1 MKTLWSG
8 VVNSMGAAFRRCFG
22 FESSFNPLGR
32 HQHLIVKMARSTRI
46 DPPGESHTIKEALQ
60 DEIEVIPSR
69 VFDDGVQNDP
79 EKQGEIV
86 CCPAMCTN
94 CSPRRVRVNIA
105 ILVLLLLFSVGASI
119 GAFTRPNSS
128 SSAYSQNQDAYSQ
141 NQDESFA
148 SDDESIDDESPGGD
162 GPDLIFSVES
172 PYLVGVY
179 YYPWHGSNF
188 HNGGG
193 YLRQDLI
200 PPQAPALGEYD
211 DSKPDTIAQH
221 LKWSRQANIGLW
233 VTSWWGPNLLEDSN
247 TKNVIMEHEDLGEM
261 KIALHYETDGRINN
275 GDTSNVVSD
284 IAYICQTYFSHPN
297 YYRINERPVLV
308 VYITR
313 VLESQGI
320 LDDVLQ
326 LMRSTASSYGHDI
339 YVIGD
344 HVFGDAPDLAD
355 TFDSFSLLDA
365 VTNYDVYG
373 SMGRPIKYAGT
384 GPIDDYYTEQMQW
397 RTKAIMNGCRFIPA
411 ASPGYND
418 RSVRFESN
426 HPPLSRK
433 LTADSEEGSS
443 FKYQLAKA
451 LPLVDPM
458 ANNMILINSF
468 NEWHEDTQLE
478 PAVGITASLP
488 VHLTGGL
495 QYAGY
500 GDLYLNILREYTETT
515 EANVFKSSGDGF

>member
-1 MKTLWSG
+1 
-8 VVNSMGAAFRRCFG
+8 
-22 FESSFNPLGR
+22 
-32 HQHLIVKMARSTRI
+32 
-46 DPPGESHTIKEALQ
+46 
-60 DEIEVIPSR
+60 
-69 VFDDGVQNDP
+69 
-79 EKQGEIV
+79 
-86 CCPAMCTN
+86 
-94 CSPRRVRVNIA
+94 VNIA
-105 ILVLLLLFSVGASI
+105 ILVLLFLFSVGAAI
-119 GAFTRPNSS
+119 GAFTRPIPTSVAS
-128 SSAYSQNQDAYSQ
+128 SQNQDVY
-141 NQDESFA
+141 FA
-148 SDDESIDDESPGGD
+148 SDDESIDDESPGGN
-162 GPDLIFSVES
+162 GPDLIFPVDS

-193 YLRQDLI
+193 YLRKDLI

-221 LKWSRQANIGLW
+221 LRWSRQANIGLW

-247 TKNVIMEHEDLGEM
+247 TQNVIMEHEDLGEM
-261 KIALHYETDGRINN
+261 KIALHYETAGRIINR
-275 GDTSNVVSD
+275 DTSNVVSD

-297 YYRINERPVLV
+297 YYRINGRPVLV

-313 VLESQGI
+313 SLETQGI
-320 LDDVLQ
+320 LEDVLQ
-326 LMRSTASSYGHDI
+326 SMRSTASSYGHDI

-373 SMGRPIKYAGT
+373 SMGRPARYAGT
-384 GPIDDYYTEQMQW
+384 GPIDDYYTEQRQW
-397 RTKAIMNGCRFIPA
+397 RSRAIMNGCRFIPA

-418 RSVRFESN
+418 RSVREG

-433 LTADSEEGSS
+433 LSADSEEGSS
-443 FKYQLAKA
+443 FKYQLAQA

-458 ANNMILINSF
+458 ANNMILVNSF

-478 PAVGITASLP
+478 PAVGSTASLP

-495 QYAGY
+495 QYDGY
-500 GDLYLNILREYTETT
+500 GDLYLNILREYTETRG
-515 EANVFKSSGDGF
+515 ANVFKSSGDGF

>member
-1 MKTLWSG
+1 
-8 VVNSMGAAFRRCFG
+8 
-22 FESSFNPLGR
+22 
-32 HQHLIVKMARSTRI
+32 
-46 DPPGESHTIKEALQ
+46 
-60 DEIEVIPSR
+60 
-69 VFDDGVQNDP
+69 
-79 EKQGEIV
+79 
-86 CCPAMCTN
+86 
-94 CSPRRVRVNIA
+94 
-105 ILVLLLLFSVGASI
+105 
-119 GAFTRPNSS
+119 
-128 SSAYSQNQDAYSQ
+128 
-141 NQDESFA
+141 
-148 SDDESIDDESPGGD
+148 
-162 GPDLIFSVES
+162 
-172 PYLVGVY
+172 
-179 YYPWHGSNF
+179 
-188 HNGGG
+188 
-193 YLRQDLI
+193 
-200 PPQAPALGEYD
+200 
-211 DSKPDTIAQH
+211 
-221 LKWSRQANIGLW
+221 
-233 VTSWWGPNLLEDSN
+233 
-247 TKNVIMEHEDLGEM
+247 
-261 KIALHYETDGRINN
+261 
-275 GDTSNVVSD
+275 
-284 IAYICQTYFSHPN
+284 
-297 YYRINERPVLV
+297 
-308 VYITR
+308 
-313 VLESQGI
+313 
-320 LDDVLQ
+320 
-326 LMRSTASSYGHDI
+326 
-339 YVIGD
+339 
-344 HVFGDAPDLAD
+344 
-355 TFDSFSLLDA
+355 